1 MWCLSRACRLSPDEE
16 AQVVCSVH
24 VNKHE
29 QCPMEKKCVHD
40 YMYRETEVKN
50 ETHEKAKMIC
60 PVQESIDDQLMV
72 TV

>member
-1 MWCLSRACRLSPDEE
+1 
-16 AQVVCSVH
+16 
-24 VNKHE
+24 
-29 QCPMEKKCVHD
+29 MEKKCVHD